1 MVWPQWRAQTITIVH
16 RKLLDLIREI
26 DGRLYSLVAKVMT
39 SYQKAEIL
47 ELGVPDQ
54 NRLFRLGSSYTR
66 HLFVR
71 F

>member
-26 DGRLYSLVAKVMT
+26 DGRLYSLVAKIMT
-39 SYQKAEIL
+39 SYQSSKAEIL

-54 NRLFRLGSSYTR
+54 NRRFRLSTR
-66 HLFVR
+66 PQFVCI
-71 F
+71 